1 MMHPW
6 YGERCPRVP
15 TAPTPSTLQLQR
27 GKQVQSDT
35 TVLPA
40 ATWDGACSRKH
51 TQPQHSKPGEQQP
64 TPPVREKQA
73 IESKRHRESYRKV
86 NKRLRWKKKKKPGC
100 AEITR
105 ELHITDRTLCGGKTN
120 NDRSGTAHRLGHHD
134 SAACRGRQE
143 TAAQPRL
150 LLMGWRDLAPST
162 ALRARIPHTGGQ
174 QDPPAPRRALEVQ
187 NIFS

>member
-6 YGERCPRVP
+6 YGERCPPVP

-40 ATWDGACSRKH
+40 AAWDGACSRKH

-86 NKRLRWKKKKKPGC
+86 NKRLRWKKKKKSPDVQKSPGNC
-100 AEITR
+100 ISWTGHCVEEKQTMTGPGQP
-105 ELHITDRTLCGGKTN
+105 TD
-120 NDRSGTAHRLGHHD
+120 
-134 SAACRGRQE
+134 
-143 TAAQPRL
+143 
-150 LLMGWRDLAPST
+150 
-162 ALRARIPHTGGQ
+162 
-174 QDPPAPRRALEVQ
+174 
-187 NIFS
+187 